1 MGKTPFSFS
10 EAFGVGWSQLKRH
23 WVFIVAAFTTLFA
36 IEAVFGYLID
46 VPYRDIEPTSSLLA
60 ILALLIRM
68 WLNFN
73 LLVIMIRLFD
83 DVEPKWSDLFIWR
96 EETLSYVSAS
106 ILYCL
111 LVFVGCLF
119 FVIPGLYFALK
130 YSFYGYLIAD
140 KKLGA
145 VEALKVSARLTTDM
159 KWLLVGFGVVVVSI
173 LLLGLLAFGIG
184 LLIAIPVVSL
194 AVIFVYRSLYRQAFE
209 VAVTEPSASTVV
221 PTSSE
226 TA

>member
-1 MGKTPFSFS
+1 MGKPPFSFS
-10 EAFGVGWSQLKRH
+10 EAFSIGWSQLKKR

-83 DVEPKWSDLFIWR
+83 DVEPKWGDLFLWR

-111 LVFVGCLF
+111 LVFVGCIF

-145 VEALKVSARLTTDM
+145 IEALKASARLTVDM
-159 KWLLVGFGVVVVSI
+159 KWLLVGFGVVTASV
-173 LLLGLLAFGIG
+173 LFLGLLAFGIG

-194 AVIFVYRSLYRQAFE
+194 AVIFVYRSLYRQTFDTATAPSSATA
-209 VAVTEPSASTVV
+209 AV
-221 PTSSE
+221 
-226 TA
+226 